1 MTLFFLLL
9 TGCATVGTE
18 AGYAV
23 RPITNEQ
30 KINAKYLGIVTG
42 SFSFG
47 WSTAE
52 DADGALNEVRNKAA
66 ELGGNAIYIV
76 SSDSDSFTTTVVAEV
91 YFYDFNSKKD
101 KEIEQ

>member
-1 MTLFFLLL
+1 MTGVQ
-9 TGCATVGTE
+9 TCALPISI
-18 AGYAV
+18 

-30 KINAKYLGIVTG
+30 KQDARYLGIVTG

-47 WSTAE
+47 WSSAGDAE
-52 DADGALNEVRNKAA
+52 AAMNEVRNKAA

-76 SSDSDSFTTTVVAEV
+76 SSDSNPFTTTVVAEV

-101 KEIEQ
+101 KETEQ